1 MLPVPEAFKAV
12 MATVKDTGITTVLL
26 EASAGRIL
34 REQVFA
40 DRPFPPY
47 DRVAMDGIAIAFD
60 SYARGQRVFGVEEVQ
75 AAGMPRKQLMN
86 LADCMEVMT
95 GAVVP
100 DLTDAVIPYE
110 HLETAEHEGFKR
122 FTIVRDVVAGQN
134 IHRLGSD
141 VPAGK
146 ILLSPGTRIGAP
158 EAGVLASVGKAEVKV
173 SAYPRICLVATGD
186 ELVEIRATPEQ
197 HQVRMSNVYNI
208 AAALHLL
215 GIPASV
221 THVRDE
227 PASMEQQLRPLL
239 SKADVFI
246 CTGAVSAG
254 KFDHLPQVLERCGM
268 QRVFHKIEQKPGK
281 PFLFG
286 TVPNGPVVFALPG
299 NPVSVQ
305 LCYYRYIQPW
315 LLASMQHM
323 PEEQLFAALEK
334 EVKFDKPLTCF
345 LPVQLQHAPGARLS
359 ALPVT
364 YGGSGD
370 MASLL
375 HADAFMELP
384 PEPDVFP
391 EGAVF
396 PVWKIR

>member
-1 MLPVPEAFKAV
+1 MMPVPDAFKAV
-12 MATVKDTGITTVLL
+12 MATVKDAGITTVLL
-26 EASAGRIL
+26 EAAAGRIL
-34 REQVFA
+34 REQVIA

-60 SYARGQRVFGVEEVQ
+60 SYARGQRVFGLEDVQ
-75 AAGMPRKQLMN
+75 AAGMPRMQLAN

-95 GAVVP
+95 GAILP
-100 DLTDAVIPYE
+100 ELTDAVIPYE
-110 HLETAEHEGFKR
+110 HTEAEEHEGFKR
-122 FTIVRDVVAGQN
+122 FTVVKDVVAGQH
-134 IHRLGSD
+134 IHRQGSD

-146 ILLSPGTRIGAP
+146 ILLGPGVRIAAP
-158 EAGVLASVGKAEVKV
+158 EVGVLASVGKAEVKV
-173 SAYPRICLVATGD
+173 SAHPRICLVATGD
-186 ELVEIRATPEQ
+186 ELVEIRSAPEQ
-197 HQVRMSNVYNI
+197 HQVRMSNVYSI
-208 AAALHLL
+208 AAALHTL
-215 GIPASV
+215 GIPAEIV
-221 THVRDE
+221 HLRDE
-227 PASMEQQLRPLL
+227 PHSMEQQLRPLL
-239 SKADVFI
+239 SKADVLI

-268 QRVFHKIEQKPGK
+268 QRVFHKISQKPGK

-286 TVPNGPVVFALPG
+286 TVPGGPVIFALPG

-305 LCYYRYIQPW
+305 LCYFRYIQPW
-315 LLASMQHM
+315 LLASMHHM
-323 PEEQLFAALEK
+323 PEEQLFAALET
-334 EVKFDKPLTCF
+334 EVKFDKPLTYF
-345 LPVQLQHAPGARLS
+345 LPVQLQCAPGARLT
-359 ALPVT
+359 ARPVT

-396 PVWKIR
+396 PVWKFR